1 MRQLVKT
8 ESSVIDEST
17 GFLVVVRAETCTV
30 LHYDLLSNKD
40 AKSRKG
46 FCLKVK
52 TSWLLLSL
60 SLVVLLAACGSAK
73 VNTSSLSSKSITSD
87 SLSNSRLQQSPTPF
101 PTSILSLSI
110 PSQRATA
117 VAAQVPHPRPRITPS
132 SNSTPPPVPVS
143 NCVIYSNSTTH
154 VPAQNGGLAAPYGP
168 APVSSEAQQLT
179 QQLFQLINQERAACG
194 LPPFAW
200 TSVLASGALLHSWNM
215 SHCGFSHYCPDGS
228 TPYQRIANE
237 GFAGLSDCGESI
249 GLAGPYPT
257 AWAGVYSVQ
266 ESMAHEP
273 LGGWHRIHLFSTTLH
288 RIGIGIYVDSRG
300 WPWFTEDM
308 VS

>member
-1 MRQLVKT
+1 M
-8 ESSVIDEST
+8 
-17 GFLVVVRAETCTV
+17 
-30 LHYDLLSNKD
+30 LHYETLIYKR
-40 AKSRKG
+40 AKSGKG
-46 FCLKVK
+46 CCLREKIY
-52 TSWLLLSL
+52 WLLLSL
-60 SLVVLLAACGSAK
+60 SLIVLLSACGSAK
-73 VNTSSLSSKSITSD
+73 ITTSSLSSKSVTSD
-87 SLSNSRLQQSPTPF
+87 SLSNSHLHKSPTPF
-101 PTSILSLSI
+101 PTSIISLSI
-110 PSQRATA
+110 PSQKATPIP
-117 VAAQVPHPRPRITPS
+117 AQAPLPIATSTSTPS
-132 SNSTPPPVPVS
+132 PVS
-143 NCVIYSNSTTH
+143 NCVIYNNATTL
-154 VPAQNGGLAAPYGP
+154 VPPQNGGLAAPYGP

-179 QQLFQLINQERAACG
+179 QQLFQLINSERAACG
-194 LPPFAW
+194 LPPFSW
-200 TSVLASGALLHSWNM
+200 NNTLASGALLHSWNM
-215 SHCGFSHYCPDGS
+215 AHCGFSHYCPDGS

-288 RIGIGIYVDSRG
+288 RIGIGIYVDARG

>member
-1 MRQLVKT
+1 LRVKT
-8 ESSVIDEST
+8 
-17 GFLVVVRAETCTV
+17 G
-30 LHYDLLSNKD
+30 
-40 AKSRKG
+40 
-46 FCLKVK
+46 
-52 TSWLLLSL
+52 WLLLSL
-60 SLVVLLAACGSAK
+60 SLIVLLAACGSTK
-73 VNTSSLSSKSITSD
+73 VSTSSFSSKSITSD
-87 SLSNSRLQQSPTPF
+87 SLSNSHLQRSPIPSPTA
-101 PTSILSLSI
+101 ILSLSI
-110 PSQRATA
+110 PSQKATP
-117 VAAQVPHPRPRITPS
+117 VPAQIPRPH
-132 SNSTPPPVPVS
+132 STPTSTQPPVPVS
-143 NCVIYSNSTTH
+143 NCVIYSNATTQ
-154 VPAQNGGLAAPYGP
+154 VPTQNGGLAAPYGP

-194 LPPFAW
+194 LPPFLW
-200 TSVLASGALLHSWNM
+200 NNTLAAGALLHSWNM
-215 SHCGFSHYCPDGS
+215 EHCGFSHYCPDGS

>member
-1 MRQLVKT
+1 
-8 ESSVIDEST
+8 
-17 GFLVVVRAETCTV
+17 VRAETYIV
-30 LHYDLLSNKD
+30 LHFDSLSNTR

-46 FCLKVK
+46 YCLRVK

-60 SLVVLLAACGSAK
+60 SLIVLLAACGSAK
-73 VNTSSLSSKSITSD
+73 VDTSSLSSKSITSD
-87 SLSNSRLQQSPTPF
+87 SLSNSRLQKSPTPF
-101 PTSILSLSI
+101 PTSSLSFTI
-110 PSQRATA
+110 PSQRATP
-117 VAAQVPHPRPRITPS
+117 VAAQVPHHRVTPTTPS
-132 SNSTPPPVPVS
+132 NTGTPSPVRVS
-143 NCVIYSNSTTH
+143 SCVIYSNATTR

-194 LPPFAW
+194 LFPFAW
-200 TSVLASGALLHSWNM
+200 NDTLASGALLHSWNM
-215 SHCGFSHYCPDGS
+215 AHCGFSHYCPDGS

-257 AWAGVYSVQ
+257 PWAGVDSVQ
-266 ESMAHEP
+266 ESMANEP

-288 RIGIGIYVDSRG
+288 RIGIGIYVDARG
-300 WPWFTEDM
+300 WLWFTEDM

>member
-1 MRQLVKT
+1 VK
-8 ESSVIDEST
+8 D
-17 GFLVVVRAETCTV
+17 
-30 LHYDLLSNKD
+30 
-40 AKSRKG
+40 RKG
-46 FCLKVK
+46 YCLSKK
-52 TSWLLLSL
+52 TYWLLLSL
-60 SLVVLLAACGSAK
+60 LLIVLLSACGS
-73 VNTSSLSSKSITSD
+73 VQINPSSLSSKSLTSD
-87 SLSNSRLQQSPTPF
+87 SLSNSRTQQF
-101 PTSILSLSI
+101 PVAFQSSIPPLSI
-110 PSQRATA
+110 PSQKATP
-117 VAAQVPHPRPRITPS
+117 VPTQVTRTAPS
-132 SNSTPPPVPVS
+132 STSTPPPVS
-143 NCVIYSNSTTH
+143 TCIIYSNATTL

-168 APVSSEAQQLT
+168 APVSAEAQQLT

-200 TSVLASGALLHSWNM
+200 NSTLASGALLHSWNM
-215 SHCGFSHYCPDGS
+215 EHCGFSHYCPDGS

-266 ESMAHEP
+266 ESMANEP

-288 RIGIGIYVDSRG
+288 RIGIGIYVDANG
-300 WPWFTEDM
+300 WIWFTEDM

>member
-8 ESSVIDEST
+8 ERSVIDEST
-17 GFLVVVRAETCTV
+17 GFVVLVRAEIYLV
-30 LHYDLLSNKD
+30 LHYDPLSNQG

-46 FCLKVK
+46 YCLKVK
-52 TSWLLLSL
+52 TYWLLLSL
-60 SLVVLLAACGSAK
+60 FLIVLLAACGSAK
-73 VNTSSLSSKSITSD
+73 VNTSSLSSKSIASD

-101 PTSILSLSI
+101 PTPILSLSI
-110 PSQRATA
+110 PSQKATPA
-117 VAAQVPHPRPRITPS
+117 PTHIPRPRITPS
-132 SNSTPPPVPVS
+132 STATTPPVRVS

-200 TSVLASGALLHSWNM
+200 NSTLASGALLHSWNM

-266 ESMAHEP
+266 ESMANEP

>member
-1 MRQLVKT
+1 MSADDETPLPGVRGCPLVSFFIQGYRPAKRVMSECQVKT
-8 ESSVIDEST
+8 ERSVIDEST
-17 GFLVVVRAETCTV
+17 GFFVVVRADTC
-30 LHYDLLSNKD
+30 
-40 AKSRKG
+40 
-46 FCLKVK
+46 
-52 TSWLLLSL
+52 
-60 SLVVLLAACGSAK
+60 
-73 VNTSSLSSKSITSD
+73 
-87 SLSNSRLQQSPTPF
+87 
-101 PTSILSLSI
+101 
-110 PSQRATA
+110 
-117 VAAQVPHPRPRITPS
+117 
-132 SNSTPPPVPVS
+132 TPPPVRVS
-143 NCVIYSNSTTH
+143 NCIIYSNSTTH
-154 VPAQNGGLAAPYGP
+154 VPAQNGGLAAPYGS

-200 TSVLASGALLHSWNM
+200 NSTLASGALLHSWNM
-215 SHCGFSHYCPDGS
+215 SHCGFSHYCPDGI

-288 RIGIGIYVDSRG
+288 RIGIGIYVDTRG
-300 WPWFTEDM
+300 WLWF
-308 VS
+308 